1 MSITLSVYGKTLLQ
15 GALQSKD
22 NLAMPTL
29 TLQFKGSVVK
39 EYQLH
44 QDRTLTIGRKESND
58 VVIANLGV
66 SGSHARIDSVADQ
79 FTLTDVGSTNGT
91 FVNKELITSK
101 ILKDKDIVLVG
112 KHELIFDCSDLDLS
126 GFENDNVEE
135 TLHLD
140 TAEYRDLTEK
150 AKKEAEENK

>member
-1 MSITLSVYGKTLLQ
+1 
-15 GALQSKD
+15 
-22 NLAMPTL
+22 MPTL
-29 TLQFKGSVVK
+29 TLQFKGTTVK

-58 VVIANLGV
+58 VIIANLGV
-66 SGSHARIDSVADQ
+66 SGAHARIDSVADQ

-91 FVNKELITSK
+91 FVNKELITSR

-112 KHELIFDCSDLDLS
+112 KHELIFDCSDLDMS

-140 TAEYRDLTEK
+140 TAEYRELIEK
-150 AKKEAEENK
+150 AKREAEEKK